1 MDGASVL
8 LFVFVL
14 FCLMLGYC
22 LARIRGISREIDGLK
37 SVVGLVG
44 SVQREAA
51 KQTSPKVDYSALLAA
66 VKGAEDE
73 Q

>member
-1 MDGASVL
+1 MDGAMVL

-22 LARIRGISREIDGLK
+22 LARIRGINREIDSLK

-51 KQTSPKVDYSALLAA
+51 KKTPAKVDYSALLAA
-66 VKGAEDE
+66 VQGVEDE